1 MTTAETKLGKMYES
15 EYKEWVQAHEF
26 YGQNNGEG
34 YYTISLET
42 NGESSIQ

>member
-1 MTTAETKLGKMYES
+1 
-15 EYKEWVQAHEF
+15 VQAHEF

-42 NGESSIQ
+42 NGESSIQW